1 MKLKQKPKKA
11 KEKQLLQKALEVED
25 IHLLERHN
33 KRYTSLADY
42 DNLKQI
48 AKQLGVKPEF
58 LIIDKEQLAKLNEE
72 KDRFVVLP
80 TKDGKIRLAF
90 LPQNKEYIFNLLYPE
105 KKQNKEDVFSV
116 NRNSKVNTRLKSEVL
131 LGGQKM
137 CYRTLTKNQ
146 VEQLYSEQDTK
157 ELFAAFNKN
166 TQDYNVAFK
175 DCDEE
180 KIDIVLSGKNTVKRQ
195 R

>member
-1 MKLKQKPKKA
+1 M
-11 KEKQLLQKALEVED
+11 EVED
-25 IHLLERHN
+25 IHLLESHN
-33 KRYTSLADY
+33 KHYTSLADY

-58 LIIDKEQLAKLNEE
+58 LIIDKEQLAKLNGE
-72 KDRFVVLP
+72 KYRFVALP

-116 NRNSKVNTRLKSEVL
+116 SRNSKVNTRLKSEAL

-137 CYRTLTKNQ
+137 RYRTLTKNQ

-157 ELFAAFNKN
+157 EFFAAFNKN

-180 KIDIVLSGKNTVKRQ
+180 KIDIVLNRKNTVKRK

>member
-1 MKLKQKPKKA
+1 M
-11 KEKQLLQKALEVED
+11 
-25 IHLLERHN
+25 
-33 KRYTSLADY
+33 
-42 DNLKQI
+42 
-48 AKQLGVKPEF
+48 
-58 LIIDKEQLAKLNEE
+58 
-72 KDRFVVLP
+72 P
-80 TKDGKIRLAF
+80 TKDGKIRLTF

-116 NRNSKVNTRLKSEVL
+116 SRNSKVNTRLKSEAL

-137 CYRTLTKNQ
+137 RYRTLTKNQ

-175 DCDEE
+175 ECDEE
-180 KIDIVLSGKNTVKRQ
+180 KIDVVLSRKNTVKRK